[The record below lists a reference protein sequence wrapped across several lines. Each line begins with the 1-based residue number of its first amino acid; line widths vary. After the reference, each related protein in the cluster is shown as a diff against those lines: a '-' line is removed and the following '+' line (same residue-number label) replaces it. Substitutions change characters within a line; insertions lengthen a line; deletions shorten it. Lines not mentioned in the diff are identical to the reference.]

1 MSPKTLYTFEN
12 KYINNPRKRENIVK
26 KRGKIQMLDN
36 EFKLSVE
43 LNKGYNKAINQL
55 KADTGRTKKQLLI
68 EFIEDGLKKHNIT
81 VELVK

>member
-1 MSPKTLYTFEN
+1 M
-12 KYINNPRKRENIVK
+12 K
-26 KRGKIQMLDN
+26 KRGNFQMLDN

>member
-1 MSPKTLYTFEN
+1 MK
-12 KYINNPRKRENIVK
+12 K
-26 KRGKIQMLDN
+26 KRSNFQMLDN

-55 KADTGRTKKQLLI
+55 KADTGRTK
-68 EFIEDGLKKHNIT
+68 DGLKKHNIT